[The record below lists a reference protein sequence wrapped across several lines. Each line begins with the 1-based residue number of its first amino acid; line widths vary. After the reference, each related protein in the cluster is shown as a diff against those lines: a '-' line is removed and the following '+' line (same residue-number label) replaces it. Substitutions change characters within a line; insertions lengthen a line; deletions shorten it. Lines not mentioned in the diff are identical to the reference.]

1 MSKKYKKKLK
11 KQLLKIA
18 LASSKYLIDHMVNGY
33 RVDADFINTLN
44 EWEKLMNFTFDNIE
58 RFENWEKQEQL
69 GE

>member
-1 MSKKYKKKLK
+1 MSKNYKKKLK
-11 KQLLKIA
+11 KQFLKIT
-18 LASSKYLIDHMVNGY
+18 LASSKYLIDHMVNDY